1 MSFIHLWGVKQN
13 NLKNLEIKIPLGSFT
28 VICGP
33 SGSGKSSLAFET
45 LFAEGQRRY
54 IESLSNYAR
63 QFLNKAPKP
72 DIEGI
77 ENIPPAI
84 AIEQKNYVRTSRS
97 TVGTHTEL
105 IDYLRLLFEKIGEPH
120 CPNCSTPI
128 EKNSVTDST
137 DKVLKKFAGKRGY
150 ILAPVL
156 KAGRL
161 TTGKKLL
168 DLMLKEGFL
177 RIYSKGRVIEIDA
190 KSKIPSGDF
199 YIVIDRMGFTEDDRG
214 RVADSIS
221 QAYATGVNLN
231 KNVTAGRAKI
241 VTVDD
246 EELNVSEDNSC
257 SNCGYS
263 LPPITSRL
271 FNFSNPIGACP
282 TCNGFGNILKVDEN
296 RVIPDPTRS
305 LQQGALEPFTMP
317 SAKDDKR
324 QLFSFS
330 RKAGIDLE
338 KPWKDLPEKHRKAV
352 WEGTK
357 DFFGVLGLFEYLETK
372 KYKMHVRVFLSRYK
386 SPYNCPTC
394 KGTRLRP
401 EAEAVLIRGNSI
413 TQLSHMTIEN
423 LLNFLKEVKLSP
435 QQKKISEEVLVQLSN
450 RLQFLYDVGVEYLT
464 VDRPTR
470 TLSGGEYQRIQLA
483 NQLGMVLSQTLYVL
497 DEPTVGLHP
506 RDNDRLISI
515 LKALR
520 DLGNTLVV
528 VEHDADVIKSS
539 THVLELG
546 PGSGHLGGQIVFD
559 GTTEDFLKSEKSNT
573 ARYITNNRATKLP
586 LNIRQVAIEQFKY
599 ALEIT
604 SCTGHNLK
612 NIDVKIPLRRLV
624 AITGVSGSGKSTLI
638 TQTLYPAVARAM
650 GTEFTAGQP
659 FKSLKG
665 TDYLK
670 NIVYIDQKPI
680 SRSARSNSVTY
691 LKIFSDI
698 RDIMAATEESKFK
711 GLRPGH
717 FSLNVD
723 GGRCDACKGEGFETI
738 DMVFM
743 DDVRLICDVCDGK
756 RFKKEILEVTYRGKN
771 IDEILNMTVS
781 EAMDFFVSSP
791 NIRQPLH
798 ILREV
803 GLEYIRLGQPTSTF
817 SGGESQRLKIARE
830 LAQNEQRETL
840 YILDE
845 PTTGLHFREVELLM
859 AILNK
864 LIDAGGS
871 VIVIEHNL
879 DVIRASDYVIDLGP
893 EGGEKGGRLLFSGT
907 PQELTENEKSY
918 TGKYLRST
926 LGPATPTGKSK
937 HQPNLKGA
945 HVV

>member
-1 MSFIHLWGVKQN
+1 MSSIHLWGVKQN
-13 NLKNLEIKIPLGSFT
+13 NLKDLEISIPLGSFT
-28 VICGP
+28 VVCGP

-120 CPNCSTPI
+120 CPKCKIPI
-128 EKNSVTDST
+128 ERNSVTDST
-137 DKVLKKFAGKRGY
+137 DKVLKNFEGKRGY
-150 ILAPVL
+150 VLTPVM
-156 KAGRL
+156 KTGRMA
-161 TTGKKLL
+161 TGKKLL
-168 DLMLKEGFL
+168 ELLIKEGFL
-177 RIYSKGRVIEIDA
+177 RLYQKGKVIDIDPHT
-190 KSKIPSGDF
+190 KIPAGDF
-199 YIVIDRMGFTEDDRG
+199 FVVIDRLAFTESDRG

-221 QAYATGVNLN
+221 QAYATGINLN
-231 KNVTAGRAKI
+231 KNFSGGRAKI
-241 VTVDD
+241 VTVDG
-246 EELNVSEDNSC
+246 EELNVSEDNAC

-263 LPPITSRL
+263 LPPISSRL

-282 TCNGFGNILKVDEN
+282 TCNGFGNLLKVDVN
-296 RVIPDPTRS
+296 KVIPDPTRS

-324 QLFSFS
+324 QLYSFC
-330 RKAGIDLE
+330 RKHGIDLE
-338 KPWKDLPEKHRKAV
+338 KPWEELSEKHRNAI
-352 WEGTK
+352 WNGTK

-386 SPYNCPTC
+386 SPYTCETC

-401 EAEAVLIRGNSI
+401 EAEAVLIRGKSI
-413 TQLSHMTIEN
+413 TQLSSMMIEK
-423 LLNFLKEVKLSP
+423 LLGFLKEIELSP
-435 QQKKISEEVLVQLSN
+435 QQRKISEEVLVQLTN
-450 RLQFLYDVGVEYLT
+450 RLQFLNDVGVEYLT

-515 LKALR
+515 LKQLQ

-528 VEHDADVIKSS
+528 VEHDADVIKSA
-539 THVLELG
+539 THVIELG
-546 PGSGHLGGQIVFD
+546 PGSGHLGGKIVFD
-559 GTTEDFLKSEKSNT
+559 GTTDQFLKSEKSNT
-573 ARYITNNRATKLP
+573 ARYLTSKRSNRVISSPREVL
-586 LNIRQVAIEQFKY
+586 IDQYKY

-604 SCTGHNLK
+604 GCEGHNLK
-612 NIDVKIPLRRLV
+612 NIAVKIPLRRFV
-624 AITGVSGSGKSTLI
+624 AVTGVSGSGKSTLI
-638 TQTLYPAVARAM
+638 TQTLYPAVARAL
-650 GTEFTAGQP
+650 GTEFTEARPYRQ
-659 FKSLKG
+659 LTG
-665 TDYLK
+665 TEHIK

-680 SRSARSNSVTY
+680 SRSARSNPVTY
-691 LKIFSDI
+691 LKAYSDI
-698 RDIMAATEESKFK
+698 RDLMAGTEEAKVRGFT
-711 GLRPGH
+711 PGF

-723 GGRCDACKGEGFETI
+723 GGRCEACRGEGFEVI

-743 DDVRLICDVCDGK
+743 DDVRLTCDVCDGK
-756 RFKKEILEVTYRGKN
+756 RFKKEILDVTYKGKN
-771 IDEILNMTVS
+771 IDEILNMTVD
-781 EAMDFFVSSP
+781 EAMSFFVSSP
-791 NIRQPLH
+791 NIRQPLN
-798 ILREV
+798 LLKEV
-803 GLEYIRLGQPTSTF
+803 GLDYIRLGQPTSTL

-830 LAQNEQRETL
+830 LSESEQRQTL

-845 PTTGLHFREVELLM
+845 PTTGLHFREVELLLG
-859 AILNK
+859 ILNK

-879 DVIRASDYVIDLGP
+879 DVIRSADYVIDLGP
-893 EGGEKGGRLLFSGT
+893 EGGEKGGELLFAGT
-907 PQELTENEKSY
+907 PEELSRFDKSY
-918 TGKYLRST
+918 TGQYLRTVFDGVTSNR
-926 LGPATPTGKSK
+926 SK
-937 HQPNLKGA
+937 HQTNLKGA

>member
-1 MSFIHLWGVKQN
+1 VSFIHLWGVKQN

-28 VICGP
+28 VVCGP

-105 IDYLRLLFEKIGEPH
+105 IDYMRLLFEKIGEPH
-120 CPNCSTPI
+120 CPNCKIPI

-137 DKVLKKFAGKRGY
+137 DKVLKSFAGKRGY

-156 KAGRL
+156 KEGRL
-161 TTGKKLL
+161 ATGKKLL
-168 DLMLKEGFL
+168 EMLLKEGFL
-177 RIYSKGRVIEIDA
+177 RLYVKGKVVDVDA
-190 KSKIPSGDF
+190 KTKIPAGDF
-199 YIVIDRMGFTEDDRG
+199 FIVVDRMGFNEDDRG

-231 KNVTAGRAKI
+231 KNFVGGRAVI
-241 VTVDD
+241 VTTDG
-246 EELNVSEDNSC
+246 EELKVSEDNSC

-282 TCNGFGNILKVDEN
+282 TCNGFGNLLKIDQAK
-296 RVIPDPTRS
+296 VIPDPTRS
-305 LQQGALEPFTMP
+305 IQQGALEPFTMP

-324 QLFSFS
+324 QLYSFC
-330 RKAGIDLE
+330 RKQGISMETPWE
-338 KPWKDLPEKHRKAV
+338 KLPEKHRKAV

-357 DFFGVLGLFEYLETK
+357 EFFGVLGLFEYLETK

-386 SPYNCPTC
+386 SPFECKTC
-394 KGTRLRP
+394 YGTRLRP
-401 EAEAVLIRGNSI
+401 EAEAVWIKGKSI
-413 TQLSHMTIEN
+413 TKLSALTVER
-423 LLNFLKEVKLSP
+423 LLKFLKEITLTPS
-435 QQKKISEEVLVQLSN
+435 QKKISEEVLSQLVN
-450 RLQFLYDVGVEYLT
+450 RLQFLNDVGVEYLT

-515 LKALR
+515 LKRLNE
-520 DLGNTLVV
+520 LGNTLVV
-528 VEHDADVIKSS
+528 VEHDADVIKNAS
-539 THVLELG
+539 HVLELG
-546 PGSGHLGGQIVFD
+546 PGSGHLGGKIVFD
-559 GTTEDFLKSEKSNT
+559 GETDKFLKSETSMTSAYINGRRPNKVIVTPREVNISN
-573 ARYITNNRATKLP
+573 
-586 LNIRQVAIEQFKY
+586 FKY
-599 ALEIT
+599 VLEVT
-604 SCTGHNLK
+604 GANGHNLQDL
-612 NIDVKIPLRRLV
+612 DVKIPLRRLV
-624 AITGVSGSGKSTLI
+624 AVTGVSGSGKSTLI
-638 TQTLYPAVARAM
+638 TQTIYPALARSL
-650 GTEFTAGQP
+650 GTEFGAGQDY
-659 FKSLKG
+659 KSLKG
-665 TDYLK
+665 SEFLK

-680 SRSARSNSVTY
+680 SRSARSNPVTY
-691 LKIFSDI
+691 LKAYSDM
-698 RDIMAATEESKFK
+698 RDLMAGTEEAKVK
-711 GLRPGH
+711 GFTPGH

-723 GGRCDACKGEGFETI
+723 GGRCEACKGEGFETV

-743 DDVRLICDVCDGK
+743 DDVRLCCDVCDGK
-756 RFKKEILEVTYRGKN
+756 RFKKEILEVHYKGKN
-771 IDEILNMTVS
+771 IHEILNMTVS
-781 EAMDFFVSSP
+781 EAMAFFVSSP

-798 ILREV
+798 ILKEV
-803 GLEYIRLGQPTSTF
+803 GLDYICLGQPTSTF

-830 LAQNEQRETL
+830 LAESEQRETL

-859 AILNK
+859 GILNK
-864 LIDAGGS
+864 LVDAGGS

-879 DVIRASDYVIDLGP
+879 DVIRAADYVIDLGP
-893 EGGEKGGRLLFSGT
+893 EGGEKGGKLVFAGT
-907 PQELTENEKSY
+907 PEELAQHEKSY

-926 LGPATPTGKSK
+926 IAGGSPLGKARHASVKE
-937 HQPNLKGA
+937 L
-945 HVV
+945 